1 MIPGLLLRFLFAVTG
16 YGDGGEIVN
25 GSEIRALLPVCASKV
40 RHAIGKYSW
49 RLPGVHEGAL
59 RSQCVPSR
67 DKR

>member
-1 MIPGLLLRFLFAVTG
+1 MIPGLLLRFLFAFTG

-40 RHAIGKYSW
+40 RHANGEYSW
-49 RLPGVHEGAL
+49 RLPGVPQRHL
-59 RSQCVPSR
+59 RSRCVPSR